1 MPALPLPDVAI
12 PGAIPG
18 AAAGPARR
26 GTAAGVPPRQVLR
39 IAAAVATVLSLLAL
53 ALDRLPRFYQGDSL
67 AYLTTGLNGWIPPD
81 RSWAY
86 GYATRWLVEGT
97 GSAAALAAVQTL
109 LMLGAVLLSCR
120 AFLEGKGTRWAILAF
135 AVIASL
141 DPLNQAYTRFWL
153 SDTPAAAAY
162 VAIIAVLAAGV
173 AAPAGRFRR
182 VLLPLAALTV
192 FAVFVRVAYAPI
204 LAATLVIAAAAACL
218 QPAHA
223 RPPRLR
229 RRMLALIALPAAAVG
244 ALAVA
249 NSQVAVPSLRGQV
262 FVNRMSDLYT
272 LGVFLPALRY
282 EDFVDA
288 GVPIT
293 RAEFDGLDRSLDARE
308 SQVWVDGPG
317 HVRWLMMQRLGVDQ
331 VYDRRF
337 QAACASVVRTALL
350 RHPQDFAATY
360 LRSLAITFDPAHWRA
375 VMRGELGFELPLP
388 DWTAAYLS
396 GITGRTVLPAITA
409 QPSLLPD
416 ALLSVA
422 GAYPALLLAG
432 GAAAALV
439 LAFAR
444 PFGSRHVLASAILA
458 CLLVTPLFSHAL
470 KPRYLLAPVLLSE
483 LLLALLLI
491 GPAALRTARALVRS
505 PVLPAAAALLCI
517 AAYTAQLG
525 LGRWQTDEFT
535 LFANQRDGGWQ
546 VLVPRLAYSP
556 RPFSE
561 GVLFLYGLAVN
572 GLGRPLIV
580 PFLGLLWAGVAGTVT
595 LAAWAALPRSPWR
608 LLSATALA
616 GTLFAFVLVTNEVT
630 EAFYWPMGA
639 AAYLPVAGSAAALL
653 FLLSR
658 PLDARRRAGC
668 CAALLVAA
676 GSSEMGAALAAGFA
690 AAAVEAATRPGGARL
705 GGTRISAVLRDGLW
719 WLLPGLLGGCA
730 LGTIVLLRANVV
742 ELGADTQPYT
752 GRLLASLGMTLR
764 QLALDLT
771 GFSGAAA
778 PAAILGALAAKLA
791 FAAGFAGLWRLADR
805 GGAVPG
811 RLQAVLAA
819 ALAGAAGFS
828 VLAAYYHYG
837 TLCCER
843 QGTTRHWLLDLLL
856 VLAACWALARWPAPG
871 RVLDQRP
878 WLAPALL
885 ALSLMP
891 ILGRAGGLLQGYG
904 TQHLTLD
911 GAAKTWRSGRQAGT
925 DQMEFYL
932 PPDGDR
938 MLVRGT
944 AQPIGMFRTG
954 AGAGT
959 EAPEMVR
966 ELGRYFGKQVVF
978 TCQPW
983 QNEKSWLLNG
993 QFIPACP
1000 PHDGPPDIVYPPP

>member
-1 MPALPLPDVAI
+1 MRVDV
-12 PGAIPG
+12 
-18 AAAGPARR
+18 
-26 GTAAGVPPRQVLR
+26 
-39 IAAAVATVLSLLAL
+39 AAAVLVFALAL

-67 AYLTTGLNGWIPPD
+67 SYLTTGLNGWIPPD

-86 GYATRWLVEGT
+86 GFGARWLVEATRSG
-97 GSAAALAAVQTL
+97 AALVAVQA
-109 LMLGAVLLSCR
+109 LMLLGAILLACR
-120 AFLEGKGTRWAILAF
+120 VFSAERGAGWAVLAF
-135 AVIASL
+135 AAVASL
-141 DPLNQAYTRFWL
+141 DPLNQAYARFWL
-153 SDTPAAAAY
+153 SDIPAAAAY
-162 VAIIAVLAAGV
+162 VAIIALLAAGV
-173 AAPAGRFRR
+173 ALPAGRFRP
-182 VLLPLAALTV
+182 VALALAALTV
-192 FAVFVRVAYAPI
+192 FTIFVRVAYAPI
-204 LAATLVIAAAAACL
+204 LAATLVIAAAAASL
-218 QPAHA
+218 MPRRS
-223 RPPRLR
+223 RPPGLR
-229 RRMLALIALPAAAVG
+229 RRVLALLALPAFAVG
-244 ALAVA
+244 ALALA
-249 NSQVAVPSLRGQV
+249 NSQVAIPSLRGQV

-272 LGVFLPALRY
+272 MGVFLPALRY
-282 EDFVDA
+282 KDFEEA
-288 GVPIT
+288 GIPIT
-293 RAEFDGLDRSLDARE
+293 RAEFDGFDRSLDARE
-308 SQVWVDGPG
+308 AQVWSDGPQY
-317 HVRWLMMQRLGVDQ
+317 VRWLMAQRLGVTEA
-331 VYDRRF
+331 YDERM
-337 QAACASVVRTALL
+337 QAAAAAVVRTGLR
-350 RHPQDFAATY
+350 RHPGTFIVTHIRSIAT
-360 LRSLAITFDPAHWRA
+360 IFDPGRWRR
-375 VMRGELGFELPLP
+375 VMRGELGFERPLP
-388 DWTAAYLS
+388 DWAAGLLS
-396 GITGRTVLPAITA
+396 LMTGRAVSPAVTA

-416 ALLSVA
+416 ALLAVA
-422 GAYPALLLAG
+422 GLYPVLLLLG
-432 GAAAALV
+432 GAAAVGVLV
-439 LAFAR
+439 AAR
-444 PFGSRHVLASAILA
+444 PFGPRHVLASAILA
-458 CLLVTPLFSHAL
+458 CLLVTPLFSHAP
-470 KPRYLLAPVLLSE
+470 KPRYLLAPVTLSE
-483 LLLALLLI
+483 LLLLLLVLS
-491 GPAALRTARALVRS
+491 PAALRSVRALART
-505 PVLPAAAALLCI
+505 PALPAAAAILCV
-517 AAYTAQLG
+517 AAYAGQLG
-525 LGRWQTDEFT
+525 LGRWQTDEFM

-561 GVLFLYGLAVN
+561 GMLFLYGLAVS

-580 PFLGLLWAGVAGTVT
+580 PFLGLLWAGVAGTAM

-608 LLSATALA
+608 LLSAAALA
-616 GTLFAFVLVTNEVT
+616 GTLFAFVLATNEVT
-630 EAFYWPMGA
+630 EAFYWPMAA

-690 AAAVEAATRPGGARL
+690 AAAAVEAATRPGGARP
-705 GGTRISAVLRDGLW
+705 GGTRISAVLQDGLW
-719 WLLPGLLGGCA
+719 WLLPGLVGGCA

-752 GRLLASLGMTLR
+752 GRLLPSLGMTLR
-764 QLALDLT
+764 QLALDLP

-871 RVLDQRP
+871 RVLDRRP

-891 ILGRAGGLLQGYG
+891 VLGRTGGLLQGYDM
-904 TQHLTLD
+904 QHLALD

-944 AQPIGMFRTG
+944 AQPIGMYRTRAG
-954 AGAGT
+954 AGA